1 MTFSCICDDTTKFLF
16 APLGLH
22 HTSVV
27 ANIGG
32 LLFWLLST
40 SSVRECDV
48 ADVDLEIQPAFANGC
63 FVAAAGSNA
72 QLVFTGEWF
81 IRAHR
86 IACMIVLDLRSG
98 FACGL
103 TSNTECS
110 ADHLQTGGAKTRPVI
125 LSKKRVAAM
134 SPDSALAEMWR
145 PFLHVK

>member
-48 ADVDLEIQPAFANGC
+48 ADVDLEIQPALRM
-63 FVAAAGSNA
+63 AALS
-72 QLVFTGEWF
+72 
-81 IRAHR
+81 
-86 IACMIVLDLRSG
+86 
-98 FACGL
+98 
-103 TSNTECS
+103 
-110 ADHLQTGGAKTRPVI
+110 LQQGQ
-125 LSKKRVAAM
+125 M
-134 SPDSALAEMWR
+134 
-145 PFLHVK
+145 HN